1 MKLVTMQQPNTEFMY
16 HGSHESFDIA
26 IPKLQRRKGKNP
38 DGEGFIT
45 VFEDVSF
52 HATPYKWIALNYICQ
67 CKNISYQGKE
77 Y

>member
-1 MKLVTMQQPNTEFMY
+1 MKLVTIQQPNTEFIY

-45 VFEDVSF
+45 VFEDISF

-67 CKNISYQGKE
+67 CKNTS
-77 Y
+77 